1 MSKKQRLVHAPE
13 RKINDSNWPQAQIR
27 TRRVQY
33 SNDFFFSYFPMLYMP
48 VEKKSGRSW
57 TRTRIWVSVFISSP
71 SLSDTAVLFTAQPVA
86 LFVRLDNGARNYE
99 NVILV
104 QLRLSEISSNFSL
117 MVSKKINRPTFDRR
131 KRNGTTRNVSM
142 RYKRIETRSFCSS
155 WYFLIWSESLVQG
168 GCIVVFIWRA
178 WKLSQPTR
186 LAVFLTLGL
195 IVSLVV
201 RR

>member
-1 MSKKQRLVHAPE
+1 MTRGHAYYGLPIIGVVLKLCRGDVVSRRMVKIKYCTKMSKKQRLVHAPE

-57 TRTRIWVSVFISSP
+57 TRTRMRVSVFISSP

-86 LFVRLDNGARNYE
+86 LFVRLDNAARNYE
-99 NVILV
+99 NVIRV

-117 MVSKKINRPTFDRR
+117 IVSKKINRPT
-131 KRNGTTRNVSM
+131 
-142 RYKRIETRSFCSS
+142 IWQAETERHH
-155 WYFLIWSESLVQG
+155 
-168 GCIVVFIWRA
+168 
-178 WKLSQPTR
+178 
-186 LAVFLTLGL
+186 
-195 IVSLVV
+195 
-201 RR
+201 